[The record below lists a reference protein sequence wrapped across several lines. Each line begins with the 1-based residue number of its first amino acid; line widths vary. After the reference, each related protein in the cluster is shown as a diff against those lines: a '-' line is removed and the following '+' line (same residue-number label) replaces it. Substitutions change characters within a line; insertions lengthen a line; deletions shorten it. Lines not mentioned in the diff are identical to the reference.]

1 MSITRRTFLTRT
13 SLGLAGAA
21 GLSSVHGAASK
32 AAVAPGE
39 RPLIVST
46 WAFGKPAN
54 DAAMKALLGGG
65 TVLDAVEQ
73 GIWVPESDRGNSS
86 VGLGGMPNAAGV
98 VQLDACIMSGEGH
111 RAGSVAAIEGIRH
124 PISAARRVMEKTPH
138 VMLAGEGARMF
149 ALEQGLESV
158 ENNTTER
165 YEAWRK
171 KRAASAK
178 PAAKAS
184 DKNPGN
190 HDTIALLV
198 LGSDG
203 NIAGGCSTSGWGG
216 KLPGRVGDSPII
228 GSGLYVDNDVG
239 AAGATGLG
247 ENVMRYCG
255 SFLVVELMRQGM
267 HPEEACLEALR
278 RIARKDPKG
287 MGISVSFV
295 ALDKQG
301 RYGAAGSA
309 KGFQFAVATKT
320 SSRVLTGPG
329 VGKLDIGPEGGNR
342 K

>member
-1 MSITRRTFLTRT
+1 MRINRRSFLTRT
-13 SLGLAGAA
+13 SLGLAAGAT
-21 GLSSVHGAASK
+21 LSTVRAADSNP
-32 AAVAPGE
+32 VPGEGE

-54 DAAMKALLGGG
+54 DAALKVLLGGG
-65 TVLDAVEQ
+65 SILDAVEQ
-73 GIWVPESDRGNSS
+73 GIWVPESDRGNTS

-98 VQLDACIMSGEGH
+98 VQLDACIMSGPGH

-138 VMLAGEGARMF
+138 VMLVGEGARMF
-149 ALEQGLESV
+149 ALEEGLESV
-158 ENNTTER
+158 ENNTSER

-171 KRAASAK
+171 KRAAAAK
-178 PAAKAS
+178 PAAKSS

-198 LGSDG
+198 LGADG

-255 SFLVVELMRQGM
+255 SFLVVELMRQGL
-267 HPEEACLEALR
+267 HPEEACLETLR

-287 MGISVSFV
+287 AGISVSFV
-295 ALDKQG
+295 ALDKKG

-309 KGFQFAVATKT
+309 KGFQFAVTT
-320 SSRVLTGPG
+320 RNSSRVLIGPG
-329 VGKLDIGPEGGNR
+329 VGPLDIGPEGGNR